1 MCFVCWCFDIFPDE
15 EKTAIVTYFLLY
27 VYLSHSCSFARPIIR
42 LLFLLVPFS
51 SNPQQPKT
59 RKQKSKKKRKW
70 RMEIRFFTFYFY
82 TQNTK
87 STQYRMLKR
96 SLKPLARLASASSS
110 SSFVSSSRFDLELFL
125 QAIENFF
132 REESAVFRHLQS
144 SSFLFH
150 HTKKIQRR
158 DAICKYMMMYRRDV
172 FFIQEVTLGTSSLS
186 LTNSPS

>member
-1 MCFVCWCFDIFPDE
+1 MLIRASHNP
-15 EKTAIVTYFLLY
+15 TS
-27 VYLSHSCSFARPIIR
+27 LSLSSF
-42 LLFLLVPFS
+42 F
-51 SNPQQPKT
+51 QQPTATQNTKT
-59 RKQKSKKKRKW
+59 EKLKRKW
-70 RMEIRFFTFYFY
+70 RVEIRFFTFYFH
-82 TQNTK
+82 TQNTN
-87 STQYRMLKR
+87 SPQYRMLKR

-110 SSFVSSSRFDLELFL
+110 SSFLSSSRFVLELFL

>member
-1 MCFVCWCFDIFPDE
+1 MLCFVCWCFDIFPDE
-15 EKTAIVTYFLLY
+15 EKTAIVTYFLMY
-27 VYLSHSCSFARPIIR
+27 VYLSHSCSIARPIIR
-42 LLFLLVPFS
+42 LLFLFS
-51 SNPQQPKT
+51 SFFQQPTATQNTKT
-59 RKQKSKKKRKW
+59 EKLKRKW
-70 RMEIRFFTFYFY
+70 RVEIRFFTFYFH
-82 TQNTK
+82 TQNTN
-87 STQYRMLKR
+87 SPQYRMLKR

-110 SSFVSSSRFDLELFL
+110 SSFLSSSRFVLELFL

>member
-1 MCFVCWCFDIFPDE
+1 MLIRASHNP
-15 EKTAIVTYFLLY
+15 TS
-27 VYLSHSCSFARPIIR
+27 LSLSSF
-42 LLFLLVPFS
+42 FQQ
-51 SNPQQPKT
+51 PQQPKT
-59 RKQKSKKKRKW
+59 RKQKRRNS
-70 RMEIRFFTFYFY
+70 FLHFLLLQ
-82 TQNTK
+82 QNTK

-110 SSFVSSSRFDLELFL
+110 SSFLSSSRFVLELFL